1 MKIGIIGAG
10 KVGTTMGKYIVDH
23 GGTVSGFYTRTASN
37 GLESAQFTDTKY
49 FTTLDSLIEGSDTL
63 FIATT
68 DRAIKDVWDCITTKN
83 VKGKVICHFSGSLSS
98 DVFSNWEET
107 GAWVCSLHPIYT
119 FSNKFTAYQNLTE
132 AKFTIEGSS
141 KALEQLQELF
151 CLLPN
156 EVIQISTKEKVKYHA
171 ATSIASNHV
180 TGLINLAVELLQEAG
195 IAEQQAYHLL
205 KPLVEKNVQA
215 VFTQVQESAEED
227 CGILSEGKVY
237 AGCAQTLTG
246 PIERN
251 DIATVNKHLQ
261 KLDRPEW
268 EAVYRAVGLQVS
280 KVAQRKH
287 PDRSYQEIK
296 HILAQ
301 NMCPGRYYD
310 ETYSGDNSKS
320 KGAGRK
326 TGNADSL

>member
-1 MKIGIIGAG
+1 
-10 KVGTTMGKYIVDH
+10 MGKYIVDH

-37 GLESAQFTDTKY
+37 GLESAQFTHTKY

-68 DRAIKDVWDCITTKN
+68 DRAIRDVWDCITTKN

-132 AKFTIEGSS
+132 AKFTVEGDS

-151 CLLPN
+151 RLLPN
-156 EVIQISTKEKVKYHA
+156 EIIHISTKEKVKYHA

-180 TGLINLAVELLQEAG
+180 TGLIYLAVELLREAG
-195 IAEQQAYHLL
+195 IKEQQAYHLL

-215 VFTQVQESAEED
+215 VFSQVPEGAKENS
-227 CGILSEGKVY
+227 GISSEGKIY

-287 PDRSYQEIK
+287 PERSYQEIK
-296 HILAQ
+296 HVLAQ

-310 ETYSGDNSKS
+310 EANSSDDS
-320 KGAGRK
+320 KGKGARGK
-326 TGNADSL
+326 TGNVDSV